1 MRLRFIGTDGSM
13 GLTSGVIYEVQVM
26 SKGNYI
32 WVIIPNFEFREKV
45 FGTWRC
51 PYSSPRSFSV
61 NWGKEQ

>member
-1 MRLRFIGTDGSM
+1 MRLRFIGMNGSM
-13 GLTSGVIYEVQVM
+13 GLTSGVIYEVQVK

-51 PYSSPRSFSV
+51 PYSSPRSFSA
-61 NWGKEQ
+61 NWEKEQ